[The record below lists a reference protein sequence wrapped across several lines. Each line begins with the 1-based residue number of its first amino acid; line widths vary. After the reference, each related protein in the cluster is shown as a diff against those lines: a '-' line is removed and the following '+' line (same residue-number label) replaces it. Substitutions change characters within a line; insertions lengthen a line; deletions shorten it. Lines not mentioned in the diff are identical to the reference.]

1 MELMEMQKKLAG
13 YAKEMGMGNISLD
26 ELIRSHKQL
35 RARNIQNLQN
45 IAEINAEMKQ
55 AHQQSAEQAAKELA
69 GKGWLS
75 IEQLKE
81 MTLGEIAEM
90 IGNAD

>member
-26 ELIRSHKQL
+26 ELISSHKQL

-55 AHQQSAEQAAKELA
+55 ARQQSAEQAAKELA
-69 GKGWLS
+69 DKGWLS
-75 IEQLKE
+75 IESLKE
-81 MTLGEIAEM
+81 MTFGEIAEM
-90 IGNAD
+90 IEKAD